1 VQPPAAD
8 YVGRYRQERD
18 DVYEVRA
25 APSGGLLVG
34 SADNPTEVRF
44 YGPDLAV
51 TVGGREPGISYTFIR
66 DGGRVRWMRGAGQ
79 VSRKES

>member
-1 VQPPAAD
+1 M
-8 YVGRYRQERD
+8 GRYRQSRTN
-18 DVYEVRA
+18 VNEVRA

-34 SADNPTEVRF
+34 SKDNPTEVRF

-51 TVGGREPGISYTFIR
+51 TIGGANPGISYNFIR
-66 DGGRVRWMRGAGQ
+66 DGGRVQWMRNAGQ